1 VVSRRTRS
9 AKVKKG
15 DIFEIPSP
23 DGRHGYGQVIVGGTA
38 FYVAILA
45 ELYQGQPD
53 LDEMLKGAVL
63 LVGWTLDAL
72 IYHGRWKI
80 VGNRPPISA
89 RVPFPS
95 YKVRVKGMPHVHDFN
110 GENYRPATAH
120 DWELLDNKTIVSAIR
135 YQNALLAHHDL
146 ERYRLE
152 CVAVPANELGERGR
166 TVLDAGERGR
176 ILQDDLAV
184 FRPGDCRYA
193 VRERPGFL
201 MDDCLAATKP
211 HNRGVASRAVRLLP
225 DLDVS
230 HGDPRGDMGF
240 LSPLRLPGNR

>member
-1 VVSRRTRS
+1 MLINGIKELNREAAVVSRRTRS
-9 AKVKKG
+9 AKVKQG

-53 LDEMLKGAVL
+53 LDEVLKGSVL

-135 YQNALLAHHDL
+135 YQNALLAHHGL
-146 ERYRLE
+146 EKWRDDYE
-152 CVAVPANELGERGR
+152 EL
-166 TVLDAGERGR
+166 TVEHARRRVL
-176 ILQDDLAV
+176 
-184 FRPGDCRYA
+184 GDVEEGSKA
-193 VRERPGFL
+193 
-201 MDDCLAATKP
+201 
-211 HNRGVASRAVRLLP
+211 
-225 DLDVS
+225 
-230 HGDPRGDMGF
+230 
-240 LSPLRLPGNR
+240 PLRH